1 MKNKYIKRSHIS
13 EYKFRQIIKL
23 FAADL
28 EAKQIALLSNV
39 NINTINRLLYLLRQR
54 IALICEEES
63 IFERGEIEID
73 ESYFGARRICGKAGR
88 GAGGKTI
95 VLGLKKRNGRVYT

>member
-1 MKNKYIKRSHIS
+1 MKNKHIKRSHIS

-39 NINTINRLLYLLRQR
+39 NINTVNRLLNLLRQR

-63 IFERGEIEID
+63 IFESGEIEID
-73 ESYFGARRICGKAGR
+73 ESYFGARRIRGKASR
-88 GAGGKTI
+88 GAGGKTTVAHLTQI
-95 VLGLKKRNGRVYT
+95 

>member
-39 NINTINRLLYLLRQR
+39 NINTVNRLLNLLR
-54 IALICEEES
+54 
-63 IFERGEIEID
+63 
-73 ESYFGARRICGKAGR
+73 
-88 GAGGKTI
+88 
-95 VLGLKKRNGRVYT
+95 